1 MRYKVICLELR
12 MGRRSGQG
20 MNPDDAPCE
29 VSMLTDEVFYNPGQ
43 ARQTHSFAASG
54 SDRVSYWGCRQQI

>member
-1 MRYKVICLELR
+1 

-20 MNPDDAPCE
+20 MNPDDVPCE

-54 SDRVSYWGCRQQI
+54 LDRVSYWGCRQQI